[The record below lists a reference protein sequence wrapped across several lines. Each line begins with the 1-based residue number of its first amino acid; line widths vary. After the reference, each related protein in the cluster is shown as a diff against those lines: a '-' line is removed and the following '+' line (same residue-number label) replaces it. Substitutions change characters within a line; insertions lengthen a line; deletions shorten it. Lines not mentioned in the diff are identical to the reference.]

1 MHYILLLLFVFS
13 SICSLIFEVI
23 WARMLAPVFGNTVYA
38 ATIVI
43 TTFMAGLAIGGFAGG
58 RYAEKSKNPLV
69 LFTVSQFLIGIY
81 AFLAPFFIS
90 LIKTIYIYLV
100 GQNEYSLFYLNSIRS
115 LLSFLVI
122 LFPATCMCIVI
133 PALAEEISQKSCR
146 GKWAISSVYSI
157 SSFGGAAGCFLAGFF
172 LITKLGIS
180 GSNYLSGGIS
190 VLVSVAVFFLWR
202 YDTNT
207 MTAGHSQQGVGEK
220 GKPSVREILNFD
232 DAIETPTAY
241 ALIVLAFI
249 SGLTSLGYE
258 ILYLRLLIP
267 VIESTTYSF
276 SLILSV
282 FLFGLGF
289 GNYLCFKLLKSGKK
303 LPVYAVILEIAVG
316 VYSIC
321 LIVIFPYL
329 FDLGRVLYNAT
340 GSLTWEKTV
349 LINFILTLSVL
360 AIPTTLFGMLLPL
373 LSTVFS
379 SYINKIGKGVGDTF
393 YTNTA
398 GSIIGCAFTGFFLI
412 PYFGVKESLIIFG
425 IINVSAGLLLF
436 IINNL
441 SVRAIGISLIS
452 LTGIFFIIPGIS
464 KINFLEPMEG
474 EKIVYYKEGIGGN
487 VEVSQNVR
495 GFNILRVDNKTHGS
509 NEPWVKV
516 DEVRIAHFPLF
527 LHNNPKDV
535 LLIGLGTGITLD
547 AVVRHSINTVD
558 CVEIVGELKNTI
570 SYFFDG
576 IPKIMERED
585 VRIIIEDGRNYILRA
600 KKKYDVVI
608 MDLIHPESA
617 GAGSLF
623 TKEYYEDAGKI
634 IKGNGL
640 VAQWLPLYQLSNLE
654 LKIIIHTF
662 AYVFSY
668 SSLWFGSHNQDFPLV
683 LLLGSNDELS
693 FDKKKIKSR
702 LESSEL
708 SGELTEKNDVNQLLD
723 NFIMDKKGLLEY
735 TNGVSLNTE
744 DYPVIE
750 FLVPKWLLQRN
761 QYGRENYYNLK
772 RLKQRSDN
780 FE

>member
-23 WARMLAPVFGNTVYA
+23 WARMLAPIFGNTIYA

-43 TTFMAGLAIGGFAGG
+43 TTFMAGLAIGGFVGG
-58 RYAEKSKNPLV
+58 RYVEKSKNPLA
-69 LFTVSQFLIGIY
+69 LFISSQFLIGIY
-81 AFLAPFFIS
+81 AFSTPFLIS
-90 LIKTIYIYLV
+90 LIKFFYIYLV

-115 LLSFLVI
+115 FLSFLII
-122 LFPATCMCIVI
+122 LFPATCMGIVI
-133 PALAEEISQKSCR
+133 PVLAEEISQKSHR

-157 SSFGGAAGCFLAGFF
+157 SSFGGAAGCFLTGFF
-172 LITKLGIS
+172 LITKLGIR

-190 VLVSVAVFFLWR
+190 VLVSIAVFLLWR
-202 YDTNT
+202 YESSQGINT
-207 MTAGHSQQGVGEK
+207 RE
-220 GKPSVREILNFD
+220 GKPSVRKILNSD
-232 DAIETPTAY
+232 DNAIETPTAY
-241 ALIVLAFI
+241 ALMVLAFI

-267 VIESTTYSF
+267 VMESTTYSF

-282 FLFGLGF
+282 FLLGLGL
-289 GNYLCFKLLKSGKK
+289 GNYLCFKLLKSSKK

-321 LIVIFPYL
+321 FIVIFPHL
-329 FDLGRVLYNAT
+329 LDFGIALYNAT

-349 LINFILTLSVL
+349 LINFIITLSVL
-360 AIPTTLFGMLLPL
+360 ALPTTLFGMLLSL
-373 LSTVFS
+373 LSSVFS
-379 SYINKIGKGVGDTF
+379 SYINKIGKGVGDIF
-393 YTNTA
+393 YINTA
-398 GSIIGCAFTGFFLI
+398 GSIIGCVFTGFFLI

-425 IINVSAGLLLF
+425 IINVAAGLLVF
-436 IINNL
+436 IMNNL
-441 SVRAIGISLIS
+441 TAKTIGISIIS
-452 LTGIFFIIPGIS
+452 LIGIFFIIHGIS
-464 KINFLEPMEG
+464 KINFLEPSEG
-474 EKIVYYKEGIGGN
+474 EKIVYYKEGIDGN
-487 VEVSQNVR
+487 VEVSQNIR
-495 GFNILRVDNKTHGS
+495 GFNILRVDNKTHGG

-547 AVVRHSINTVD
+547 AIVRHKINTVE
-558 CVEIVGELKNTI
+558 CVEIVGELKNTM
-570 SYFFDG
+570 SYFLDG
-576 IPKIMERED
+576 IPKILERKD
-585 VRIIIEDGRNYILRA
+585 VRIITEDGRNYILRA
-600 KKKYDVVI
+600 KKKYDVII

-634 IKGNGL
+634 IRGNGL
-640 VAQWLPLYQLSNLE
+640 VAQWLPLYQLSDLE

-662 AYVFSY
+662 ASVFPY
-668 SSLWFGSHNQDFPLV
+668 SSLWFGSHSQDFPLA
-683 LLLGSNDELS
+683 LLLGSNDEIS
-693 FDKKKIKSR
+693 FDKNKIKGR

-708 SGELTEKNDVNQLLD
+708 IGELIEKNNVNLLLD

-735 TNGVSLNTE
+735 TKGVPLNTE

-750 FLVPKWLLQRN
+750 FLVPKGLLQRN
-761 QYGRENYYNLK
+761 QYGRENYNHLK
-772 RLKQRSDN
+772 SLKPRT
-780 FE
+780 

>member
-23 WARMLAPVFGNTVYA
+23 WAKMLSPVFGNTVYA
-38 ATIVI
+38 DTIVI
-43 TTFMAGLAIGGFAGG
+43 ITFMAGLAIGGFAGG
-58 RYAEKSKNPLV
+58 RYVEKGKNPLV
-69 LFTVSQFLIGIY
+69 IFIASQFLIGIY
-81 AFLAPFFIS
+81 AFSTPFLIS
-90 LIKTIYIYLV
+90 LIKSFYIYLA
-100 GQNEYSLFYLNSIRS
+100 GQYEFSLFYLNSIRS
-115 LLSFLVI
+115 LLSFLII
-122 LFPATCMCIVI
+122 LFPATCMGIVI
-133 PALAEEISQKSCR
+133 PVLAEEISRKSHR
-146 GKWAISSVYSI
+146 GKWAISSIYSI
-157 SSFGGAAGCFLAGFF
+157 SSFGGAAGCFLTGFF
-172 LITKLGIS
+172 LITKLGIT
-180 GSNYLSGGIS
+180 GSNYLSGGICM
-190 VLVSVAVFFLWR
+190 LVSIAVFFLWR
-202 YDTNT
+202 YESSQGINT
-207 MTAGHSQQGVGEK
+207 RES
-220 GKPSVREILNFD
+220 KPSVRKILNSD
-232 DAIETPTAY
+232 NEIETPIAY

-267 VIESTTYSF
+267 VMESTTYSF

-282 FLFGLGF
+282 FLLGLGL

-321 LIVIFPYL
+321 FIVIFPHL
-329 FDLGRVLYNAT
+329 LDFGMALYNAT

-452 LTGIFFIIPGIS
+452 LTGIFFIIPCIS

-623 TKEYYEDAGKI
+623 TKEYYEDAGRI
-634 IKGNGL
+634 MRRNGL
-640 VAQWLPLYQLSNLE
+640 VAQWLPLYQLSDSE
-654 LKIIIHTF
+654 LKIIIRTF
-662 AYVFSY
+662 ASVFSY
-668 SSLWFGSHNQDFPLV
+668 SSLWFGSHSQNFPLA
-683 LLLGSNDELS
+683 LLIGSNDELS
-693 FDKKKIKSR
+693 FDKKKIKGR